1 MRIYKEYYNYQ
12 KVINSLKN
20 DDKIKSTFLQNRN
33 KIVECIKKKSNYETY
48 IIPIIKEF
56 KDGFILELGHKREN
70 QVNLIKNLDNNKLLN
85 IRQKQVKKGNNL
97 IYYEGNE
104 IINSVFKDSFIKIE
118 SKQIVKLMKTKILT
132 CVIGEKNIFI
142 DLYNSEYYYFD
153 IGHLDNNVFISD
165 FIFCI
170 RYRKI

>member
-12 KVINSLKN
+12 KAINSLKN
-20 DDKIKSTFLQNRN
+20 EDKIRSIILQNRN
-33 KIVECIKKKSNYETY
+33 KIIECIKKKCNYETY

-104 IINSVFKDSFIKIE
+104 IINSTFKDSFIKFE
-118 SKQIVKLMKTKILT
+118 SKQAAKLLKTKMLYYN
-132 CVIGEKNIFI
+132 IGEKIYLF
-142 DLYNSEYYYFD
+142 
-153 IGHLDNNVFISD
+153 
-165 FIFCI
+165 
-170 RYRKI
+170 RYGILNAIILI